1 MNAQEKVDGAT
12 GEGNTSKVSNGMEA
26 KASCFI
32 IALKWSKLWSIVF
45 IALRTNIWRMSCLSS
60 SLDNFGPKDYFFA
73 RKLCQKIG
81 GHMLMIK
88 IGMAVLIGL
97 TGMHRPVRPVKVTLS
112 KCKCDFTIA

>member
-1 MNAQEKVDGAT
+1 MSLRLFSHLEEKTAMNAQEKVDGAT

-45 IALRTNIWRMSCLSS
+45 IALKTNIWWMSCLSS

-73 RKLCQKIG
+73 RKLCKKNRGAYVDDQNWHG
-81 GHMLMIK
+81 CGDRSDRN
-88 IGMAVLIGL
+88 A
-97 TGMHRPVRPVKVTLS
+97 
-112 KCKCDFTIA
+112 